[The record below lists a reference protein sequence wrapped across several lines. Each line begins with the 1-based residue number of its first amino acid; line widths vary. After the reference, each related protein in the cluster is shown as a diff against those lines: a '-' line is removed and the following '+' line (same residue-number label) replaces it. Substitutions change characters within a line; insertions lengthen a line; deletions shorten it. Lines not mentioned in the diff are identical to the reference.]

1 MIWRQSKRAPA
12 SAALALL
19 AALAIPGNAA
29 HAGSASAAPLTAG
42 KVVAPLP
49 GAGETVTL
57 CYSIDWSGFQIARL
71 RYQFTGG
78 DRFEVNI
85 TTDTVGLVKLFG
97 PLHYAAMT
105 QGRMAVGDMPRPV
118 RYAAA
123 YTRSNKERR
132 VIELFFD
139 QRTGAIVEDIRP
151 PRGYVRVKPEERRGA
166 LDPLTATLF
175 MRPQIIKA
183 VNERRFG
190 SEFRVPVYD
199 GSKRYDVITRLVGPD
214 TKMVGGQRKPVYHLV
229 ARIIPVAGF
238 KPDQVALLPKKRSH
252 FYVGHDEFFV
262 PVDVSVALNFGQGG
276 AKLTHAIR
284 GAAKCPRPVYKEPEN
299 RIGH

>member
-1 MIWRQSKRAPA
+1 MVWRYLKCTPSA
-12 SAALALL
+12 AALAVL
-19 AALAIPGNAA
+19 AALAVPGGSA
-29 HAGSASAAPLTAG
+29 HAGSASAAPLSAG

-57 CYSIDWSGFQIARL
+57 CYSIDWSGFPIARL

-85 TTDTVGLVKLFG
+85 KTNTVGLVKLFG
-97 PLHYAAMT
+97 PLHYAAVT
-105 QGRMAVGDMPRPV
+105 RGRMTAGDMPRPV
-118 RYAAA
+118 HYAAA
-123 YTRSNKERR
+123 YSRSGKGRR
-132 VIELFFD
+132 VVELHFD
-139 QRTGAIVEDIRP
+139 QRTGGIVEEIRP

-175 MRPQIIKA
+175 MRPHIMKA

-199 GSKRYDVITRLVGPD
+199 GSKRYDVIARLVGPD
-214 TKMVGGQRKPVYHLV
+214 TKMIGGKRKPVYHLV
-229 ARIIPVAGF
+229 ARVVPVAGF
-238 KPDQVALLPKKRSH
+238 KPDQVALLPKQRSH

-262 PVDVSVALNFGQGG
+262 PVDVSVALKFGTGG

-284 GAAKCPRPVYKEPEN
+284 GATSCPRPVYREPED